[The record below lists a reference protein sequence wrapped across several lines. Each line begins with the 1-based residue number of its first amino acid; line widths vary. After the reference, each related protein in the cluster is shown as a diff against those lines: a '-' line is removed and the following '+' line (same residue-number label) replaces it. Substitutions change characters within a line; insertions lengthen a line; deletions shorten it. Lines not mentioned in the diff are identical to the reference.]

1 MSYIN
6 LKLSLDAGLSKE
18 LLAGLTNITDFGK
31 TVSVKFI
38 IHSN

>member
-18 LLAGLTNITDFGK
+18 LLAGLTNITTFEN
-31 TVSVKFI
+31 SRRAL
-38 IHSN
+38 